1 MDAGPFLSSG
11 EGGVDL
17 HTRGRGMFEALT
29 GVLRCSQAHEESEVL
44 GEALGVRGHL
54 GVDSRDDLQA

>member
-29 GVLRCSQAHEESEVL
+29 GVLRCSQAHEA
-44 GEALGVRGHL
+44 ALGVRGRL